1 MADEKAQA
9 PFETKAQSWTAKQV
23 YILGTIALVVGLAF
37 GYLLR
42 GSGSAPP
49 PTAQAGDDVSEAQ
62 QMDAMQRSAE
72 KTLAQLQAQLKADPK
87 NAQIL
92 IKIGTTYKQAHQ
104 FKQAADYFQ
113 QALALDP
120 TNVRL
125 SNEIGEDLYYAGDA
139 DQAIVVLEQG
149 LKTAPNDPGMLI
161 DLGLVK
167 FRSKNDVKGAVVLW
181 QRLLDNNASLPAD
194 KKQRIEKLIADAKAG
209 RKV

>member
-1 MADEKAQA
+1 
-9 PFETKAQSWTAKQV
+9 
-23 YILGTIALVVGLAF
+23 
-37 GYLLR
+37 
-42 GSGSAPP
+42 
-49 PTAQAGDDVSEAQ
+49 
-62 QMDAMQRSAE
+62 MDAMQRSAE